1 MRKPFCIENSYTLTT
16 VASNKLYDLF
26 DGNQKDFDELY
37 FYEFV
42 VKPEETKD
50 NARYVYSFQLNC
62 PKDTKDV
69 KDRLE
74 ALKQQMFPAFTFDV
88 KSRKWL
94 NAFNDLTQ
102 GKELMIT
109 YETLVLMKE
118 LNISLH
124 DGTP

>member
-1 MRKPFCIENSYTLTT
+1 MRKPFCIENSYTLTQ
-16 VASNKLYDLF
+16 LF
-26 DGNQKDFDELY
+26 QTNFMTCLMETKRILMTCS

-74 ALKQQMFPAFTFDV
+74 ALKQQMFPSIYV
-88 KSRKWL
+88 
-94 NAFNDLTQ
+94 
-102 GKELMIT
+102 
-109 YETLVLMKE
+109 
-118 LNISLH
+118 
-124 DGTP
+124 